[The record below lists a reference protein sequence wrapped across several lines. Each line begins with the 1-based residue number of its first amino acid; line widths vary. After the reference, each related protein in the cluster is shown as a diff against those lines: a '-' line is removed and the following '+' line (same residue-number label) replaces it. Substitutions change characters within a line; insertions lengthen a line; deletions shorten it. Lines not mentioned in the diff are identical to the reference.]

1 MAVNLNIKT
10 NSKQVSAKF
19 KKFGAVLPRIID
31 KGVKQAGFQLV
42 AIIREKTKKGID
54 IRSRRFAPYSEG
66 YLKKLQRE
74 NKPTAVDLF
83 YTGTMMGALTPSMVK
98 KTGKHK
104 VTLAFSRKEEIDK
117 AFFNQTQMGEK
128 NRVFFKFDDKTEKI
142 INKSFNK
149 FIEKELKKIRL

>member
-1 MAVNLNIKT
+1 MAVNVNIKT
-10 NSKQVSAKF
+10 NQKQLSAKF
-19 KKFGAVLPRIID
+19 KKFGAVLPRVID

-42 AIIREKTKKGID
+42 NIIRTKTKKGID

-117 AFFNQTQMGEK
+117 AFFNQVTTDPQRE
-128 NRVFFKFDDKTEKI
+128 FFGFNTRTEKI
-142 INKSFNK
+142 INKSFEK
-149 FIEKELKKIRL
+149 FVKDELRKFKL

>member
-19 KKFGAVLPRIID
+19 KKFGAVLRRIID

-83 YTGTMMGALTPSMVK
+83 YTGTMIGALTPSMVK

-117 AFFNQTQMGEK
+117 AFFNQVTTDPQRE
-128 NRVFFKFDDKTEKI
+128 FFGFNTRTEKI
-142 INKSFNK
+142 INKSFEK
-149 FIEKELKKIRL
+149 FVKDELRKFKL

>member
-1 MAVNLNIKT
+1 MAVNLKIKT
-10 NSKQVSAKF
+10 NSKELSAKF

-42 AIIREKTKKGID
+42 DRIRSQTQKGID
-54 IRSRRFAPYSEG
+54 FKDRRFAPYSEG
-66 YLKKLQRE
+66 YIKKLQSEDR
-74 NKPTAVDLF
+74 PTAVDLI
-83 YTGTMMGALTPSMVK
+83 YDNRMLGALTPSMVK
-98 KTGKHK
+98 KTGKHQ

-149 FIEKELKKIRL
+149 FIEKN